1 MILIIKDE
9 EGNFKNRIVVANNA
23 DPEDFVPDGCSYEL
37 DTQKVE
43 TRIRIKRA
51 EAGVKTFSS
60 EEEQRRAE
68 RSEMFAQ
75 TIDKIN
81 PLWYSLLTT
90 EQQSELATWRT
101 AWLNYPA
108 TGNKPEALSFL

>member
-9 EGNFKNRIVVANNA
+9 KGNFKNKLVIANNA
-23 DPEDFVPDGCSYEL
+23 NPEEFVPEGCSYEL
-37 DTQKVE
+37 DTKKLE
-43 TRIRIKRA
+43 TRIRIDQEK
-51 EAGVKTFSS
+51 AGVKIFTVV
-60 EEEQRRAE
+60 EEQRRAE
-68 RSEMFAQ
+68 RSEVFAQ

-108 TGNKPEALSFL
+108 TGDKPEALSFL